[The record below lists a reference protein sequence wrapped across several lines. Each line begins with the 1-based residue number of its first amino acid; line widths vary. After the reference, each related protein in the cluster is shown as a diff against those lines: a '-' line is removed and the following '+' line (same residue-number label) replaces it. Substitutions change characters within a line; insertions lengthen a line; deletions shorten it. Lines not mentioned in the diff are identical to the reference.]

1 MMAGPTL
8 ARERQIDR
16 EKENERESE
25 IETDRGS
32 HGKTDRQSEYVCALY
47 FAPEGRKYISVWLR
61 IPDLV

>member
-1 MMAGPTL
+1 M

-32 HGKTDRQSEYVCALY
+32 HGKTDM
-47 FAPEGRKYISVWLR
+47 
-61 IPDLV
+61 